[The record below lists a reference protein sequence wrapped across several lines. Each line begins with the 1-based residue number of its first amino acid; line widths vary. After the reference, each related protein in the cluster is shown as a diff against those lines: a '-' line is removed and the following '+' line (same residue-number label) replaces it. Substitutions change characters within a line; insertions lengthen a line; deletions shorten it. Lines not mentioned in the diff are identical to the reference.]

1 MEHITKVKDLYEQ
14 TVSMISQ
21 SEESWKDFLECMG
34 RLYQL
39 DFLNTCMVY
48 VQRPDATVLAG
59 FEQWMELN
67 LPVMRGSKGIAV
79 FPSKLFGEN
88 VTHVFDVSDTKG
100 KGVRP
105 WNWTVNGT
113 NRRKL
118 AKMLF
123 PEIYEKEKK
132 FKNSLNTFTRTYV
145 WVMIKG
151 EDGISKT
158 LERLKTLTRTEAS
171 AEEMEITQF
180 IVNSTLYAVESRCG
194 FTDRELD
201 FSLISQYRNE
211 EILYRAGRLI
221 SHLSGKVLFEISKTM
236 KNIDLERSEYYGRDH
251 RNPVQGSGRP
261 AVSRIGGNHERGEGN
276 GSPEQIRKDGG
287 QGFTGERSGP
297 VRDDAAVGNASSE
310 NAGSTGTGGDT
321 ARPDLGES
329 GQSMDGTGQRESIR
343 YHEDDKPEDT
353 GGYGSRGGS
362 DQGNHP
368 SDEITETQQPDKE
381 IPDEPKQEEGT
392 AEAVPFTLSDIQPG
406 KLPQR

>member
-48 VQRPDATVLAG
+48 AQRPDATVLAG

-145 WVMIKG
+145 
-151 EDGISKT
+151 
-158 LERLKTLTRTEAS
+158 
-171 AEEMEITQF
+171 
-180 IVNSTLYAVESRCG
+180 
-194 FTDRELD
+194 
-201 FSLISQYRNE
+201 
-211 EILYRAGRLI
+211 
-221 SHLSGKVLFEISKTM
+221 
-236 KNIDLERSEYYGRDH
+236 
-251 RNPVQGSGRP
+251 
-261 AVSRIGGNHERGEGN
+261 
-276 GSPEQIRKDGG
+276 
-287 QGFTGERSGP
+287 
-297 VRDDAAVGNASSE
+297 
-310 NAGSTGTGGDT
+310 
-321 ARPDLGES
+321 
-329 GQSMDGTGQRESIR
+329 
-343 YHEDDKPEDT
+343 
-353 GGYGSRGGS
+353 
-362 DQGNHP
+362 
-368 SDEITETQQPDKE
+368 
-381 IPDEPKQEEGT
+381 
-392 AEAVPFTLSDIQPG
+392 
-406 KLPQR
+406 

>member
-48 VQRPDATVLAG
+48 AQRPDATVLAG

-158 LERLKTLTRTEAS
+158 LERLKTLTRAEAS

-236 KNIDLERSEYYGRDH
+236 KNIDLERRD
-251 RNPVQGSGRP
+251 
-261 AVSRIGGNHERGEGN
+261 
-276 GSPEQIRKDGG
+276 RK
-287 QGFTGERSGP
+287 S
-297 VRDDAAVGNASSE
+297 VV
-310 NAGSTGTGGDT
+310 
-321 ARPDLGES
+321 
-329 GQSMDGTGQRESIR
+329 
-343 YHEDDKPEDT
+343 
-353 GGYGSRGGS
+353 
-362 DQGNHP
+362 
-368 SDEITETQQPDKE
+368 
-381 IPDEPKQEEGT
+381 
-392 AEAVPFTLSDIQPG
+392 
-406 KLPQR
+406 